1 MKPIRI
7 ALFLLSLPLAARAG
21 GPLDAPDLP
30 PASQAMTVLLSS
42 PMVSAAGAG
51 IEAEEAR
58 ARRLEAG
65 SHEWT
70 LRITEQQ
77 RRVRGTPDGRYNEWD
92 VGIDRALRLP
102 GKRDLD
108 RQLGEAGVASARIAR
123 GDALHE
129 AGRGL
134 LATWFEGLRELSST
148 EQWRRQRDIL
158 ARQAQV
164 VARRVQ
170 LGDAPRLEGLQAEA
184 ALAQADAQYAQASGR
199 VQVASERLHRLYPGL
214 SLPAALVEH
223 APEPIDGDEG
233 EWIQAVLE
241 HNHELGV
248 ARAQSARARVGASR
262 ADAERFPDPSLG
274 VRMARERDGEE
285 RLLGMSLS
293 IPLPGSGRAADADA
307 AIAEARASAH
317 REAAVLRRVETEA
330 AALHR
335 QALSSRAGWLRQRDA
350 AEALA
355 RSADL
360 TEKAWQLGEGSLSDT
375 LNARRLAH
383 EAQLSA
389 QLARLDASEAR
400 YRLLLDAHRLWPI
413 DVHDQDQDEHDHH

>member
-7 ALFLLSLPLAARAG
+7 ALFLLALPLTARAG

-30 PASQAMTVLLSS
+30 PATQAMAVLLSS

-58 ARRLEAG
+58 ARRLAAG
-65 SHEWT
+65 PHEWS

-108 RQLGEAGVASARIAR
+108 RQLGEAGVAGARIAR

-129 AGRGL
+129 ASRGL

-199 VQVASERLHRLYPGL
+199 VQVASERLRRLYPGL
-214 SLPAALVEH
+214 SLPANLVEH
-223 APEPIDGDEG
+223 APEPIDGGEG
-233 EWIQAVLE
+233 EWIQAILE

-262 ADAERFPDPSLG
+262 ADAERIPDPSLG
-274 VRMARERDGEE
+274 VRLARERDGEE

-335 QALSSRAGWLRQRDA
+335 QALSSHAGWLRQRDA
-350 AEALA
+350 AAALA
-355 RSADL
+355 SSADL
-360 TEKAWQLGEGSLSDT
+360 TERAWQLGEGSLSDT

-400 YRLLLDAHRLWPI
+400 YRLLLDAHRLWPM